1 MSDYHIPIMPAEVL
15 SLLQCGPG
23 GIYVD
28 CTLGGGGHSEEILKT
43 SSPDG
48 RLIGIDRDRDAIDT
62 ARNRLSPYGGR
73 ASFVHSD
80 YKSIK
85 EVLAREGVGEV
96 DGILA
101 DLGVSSWQLDSAG
114 RGFSFMK
121 EGPLDMR
128 MDRSSGETAAELIKR
143 LSEKELSLI
152 LFKYGEEKWAR
163 LIARA
168 MKAESKLETTIE
180 LAELVSRV
188 VPRKAHPKR
197 IHVATRTF
205 QGLRI
210 AVNEELSGLDQF
222 LIDAMSILKNGGRLA
237 VITFHSLED
246 RIVKRVFR
254 NMSKGCICPPDLPV
268 CACGKTAGV
277 RVITGKAVSPAKEEE
292 DKNPRSRSA
301 KLRVA
306 EKILATSQT

>member
-1 MSDYHIPIMPAEVL
+1 MSDYHIPIMSAEII

-28 CTLGGGGHSEEILKT
+28 CTLGGGGHSEEILKA

-48 RLIGIDRDRDAIDT
+48 RLIGIDRDKDSIEEAGK
-62 ARNRLSPYGGR
+62 RLSSYGERVGL
-73 ASFVHSD
+73 VHSD
-80 YKSIK
+80 FKSIK
-85 EVLAREGVGEV
+85 DVLVGKGIGEV

-128 MDRSSGETAAELIKR
+128 MDRSRGETATELIER
-143 LSEKELSLI
+143 VSEKELSLI
-152 LFKYGEEKWAR
+152 LWQYGEEKWAR

-168 MKAESKLETTIE
+168 MKAAGKIETTLE
-180 LAELVSRV
+180 LAELVARV

-210 AVNEELSGLDQF
+210 AVNEELAELDQF
-222 LIDAMSILKNGGRLA
+222 LLDAISLLKKGGRLA
-237 VITFHSLED
+237 IISFHSLED

-254 NMSKGCICPPDLPV
+254 HMSKGCICPSDLPV
-268 CACGKTAGV
+268 CACGKKGSV
-277 RVITGKAVSPAKEEE
+277 RIVTRKVIAPSAEEE
-292 DKNPRSRSA
+292 ERNPRSRSA

-306 EKILATSQT
+306 EKI

>member
-1 MSDYHIPIMPAEVL
+1 MSAEVV
-15 SLLQCGPG
+15 SLLKCGPG

-28 CTLGGGGHSEEILKT
+28 CTLGGGGHSESILKA

-48 RLIGIDRDRDAIDT
+48 RLICIDRDQDAIDE
-62 ARNRLSPYGGR
+62 ARKRLAPYGER
-73 ASFVHSD
+73 VSFVHSD
-80 YKSIK
+80 FKSVK
-85 EVLAREGVGEV
+85 EVFANEGISEA
-96 DGILA
+96 DGMVA

-128 MDRSSGETAAELIKR
+128 MDRSSGETAAELIER
-143 LSEKELSLI
+143 LSERELGLI
-152 LFKYGEEKWAR
+152 LWKYGEEKWAR

-168 MKAESKLETTIE
+168 IKEQGEIETTVD

-210 AVNEELSGLDQF
+210 AVNKELAGLDQF
-222 LIDAMSILKNGGRLA
+222 LIDAISLLRNGGRLA
-237 VITFHSLED
+237 LITFHSLED

-254 NMSKGCICPPDLPV
+254 DMSRGCTCPSDLPV
-268 CACGKTAGV
+268 CACGKTANI
-277 RVITGKAVSPAKEEE
+277 RVVTGRAVSPSEEE
-292 DKNPRSRSA
+292 EERNPRSRSA

-306 EKILATSQT
+306 EKL

>member
-1 MSDYHIPIMPAEVL
+1 MSDYHIPIMSAEVV
-15 SLLQCGPG
+15 SLLRCGPG
-23 GIYVD
+23 GTYVD
-28 CTLGGGGHSEEILKT
+28 CTLGGGGHSEELLKA

-48 RLIGIDRDRDAIDT
+48 RLIGIDRDREAIDA
-62 ARNRLSPYGGR
+62 ARKRLTPYGER

-80 YKSIK
+80 YKSVK
-85 EVLAREGVGEV
+85 EVLEGEGIAEV

-128 MDRSSGETAAELIKR
+128 MDRSSGETAAELIER
-143 LSEKELSLI
+143 LSERELSLI
-152 LFKYGEEKWAR
+152 LWQYGEEKWAK

-168 MKAESKLETTIE
+168 IKAQGDIGTTLE

-210 AVNEELSGLDQF
+210 AVNEELAGLDRF
-222 LIDAMSILKNGGRLA
+222 LIDAISMLRDGGRLA

-254 NMSKGCICPPDLPV
+254 NMSKPCICPPDLPL
-268 CACGKTAGV
+268 CACGKAADV
-277 RVITGKAVSPAKEEE
+277 RVVTGKAVSPTVEELE
-292 DKNPRSRSA
+292 RNPRSRSA
-301 KLRVA
+301 RLRVA
-306 EKILATSQT
+306 EKI

>member
-1 MSDYHIPIMPAEVL
+1 MPAEVV

-28 CTLGGGGHSEEILKT
+28 CTLGGGGHSEEILKA

-48 RLIGIDRDRDAIDT
+48 RLICIDRDQDAIDE
-62 ARNRLSPYGGR
+62 ARKRLAPYGER

-80 YKSIK
+80 FKSLK
-85 EVLAREGVGEV
+85 EVFANEGISEA
-96 DGILA
+96 DGMLA

-128 MDRSSGETAAELIKR
+128 MDRSSGETAAELIER
-143 LSEKELSLI
+143 LSERELTLI
-152 LFKYGEEKWAR
+152 LWKYGEEKWAK

-168 MKAESKLETTIE
+168 IKEQGEIGTTVE

-210 AVNEELSGLDQF
+210 AVNEELAGLDQF
-222 LIDAMSILKNGGRLA
+222 LIDAISLLRSGGRLA

-246 RIVKRVFR
+246 RIVKRVLR
-254 NMSKGCICPPDLPV
+254 NMSKGCTCPSDLPV
-268 CACGKTAGV
+268 CACGKTANV
-277 RVITGKAVSPAKEEE
+277 RVVTAKAVSPSSEEE
-292 DKNPRSRSA
+292 ERNPRSRSA

-306 EKILATSQT
+306 EKI

>member
-1 MSDYHIPIMPAEVL
+1 MSDYHIPIMSAEII

-28 CTLGGGGHSEEILKT
+28 CTLGGGGHSEEILKA

-48 RLIGIDRDRDAIDT
+48 RLIGIDRDKDSIEEAGK
-62 ARNRLSPYGGR
+62 RLSSYGERVGL
-73 ASFVHSD
+73 VHSD
-80 YKSIK
+80 FKSIK
-85 EVLAREGVGEV
+85 DVLVGKGIGEV

-128 MDRSSGETAAELIKR
+128 MDRSRGETATELIER
-143 LSEKELSLI
+143 VSEKELSLI
-152 LFKYGEEKWAR
+152 LWQYGEEKWAR

-168 MKAESKLETTIE
+168 MKAAGKIETTLE
-180 LAELVSRV
+180 LAELVARV

-210 AVNEELSGLDQF
+210 AVNEELAELDQF
-222 LIDAMSILKNGGRLA
+222 LLDAI
-237 VITFHSLED
+237 
-246 RIVKRVFR
+246 
-254 NMSKGCICPPDLPV
+254 
-268 CACGKTAGV
+268 
-277 RVITGKAVSPAKEEE
+277 
-292 DKNPRSRSA
+292 
-301 KLRVA
+301 
-306 EKILATSQT
+306 